1 MFKVEKLQGKCTYHN
16 MAQEKFGNIML
27 IKGDE
32 KIHHVSKQKKRLSF
46 MFRGITSEN
55 KNDLCCRN
63 RTDQTIYLCT
73 ESELL
78 PLTNVLKIIF

>member
-1 MFKVEKLQGKCTYHN
+1 

-78 PLTNVLKIIF
+78 PLTNVLEIIF